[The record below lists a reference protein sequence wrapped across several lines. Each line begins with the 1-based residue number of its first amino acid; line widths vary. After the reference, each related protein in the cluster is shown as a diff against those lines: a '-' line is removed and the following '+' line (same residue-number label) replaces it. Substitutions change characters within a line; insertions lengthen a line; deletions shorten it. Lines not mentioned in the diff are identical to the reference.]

1 MIRAFFDWWAGE
13 LGGLIPPGLRRL
25 LGIDRDALLVRMT
38 PQGPVTDLARGTTR
52 EPLAPSTALR
62 LGSRAE
68 TVLQLDPGIA
78 IRRSLRL
85 PRAAAAQIDGVIG
98 FEVER
103 HTPFRAD
110 EVYAVH
116 SINEAASDLQEIA
129 VRLAVV
135 PRHAVD
141 AALDAVRAEGFVP
154 ERVAVARDEGGE
166 TLVTLPV
173 PGLAASTATRAPMI
187 LAALAALLLLAI
199 LSPLARLEWAAEQ
212 ATHRVALARAQAE
225 GTLSLQREAD
235 RLGAAAAALATLR
248 AQNPA
253 SLEAIEELSRLLP
266 DDTWLVQIQLGGGEG
281 VIEGRTG
288 TSAALVGLV
297 ERSPLFEDAAY
308 AGPVTRDP
316 AGGERF
322 GIDFRLTGTPQAPD
336 GATR

>member
-1 MIRAFFDWWAGE
+1 MIRAFFDWWQSE
-13 LGGLIPPGLRRL
+13 LGGLIPQGLRRM
-25 LGIDRDALLVRMT
+25 LGIDRDALLVRTT
-38 PQGPVTDLARGTTR
+38 PRGAVTDLARGATR
-52 EPLAPSTALR
+52 EPIAPSAALR
-62 LGSRAE
+62 LGPRAE
-68 TVLQLDPGIA
+68 TVLALDPGIA
-78 IRRSLRL
+78 IRRTLRL
-85 PRAAAAQIDGVIG
+85 PRAAAAQIDGVLG

-116 SINEAASDLQEIA
+116 SIDEAASDLQEIA

-141 AALDAVRAEGFVP
+141 AALAAARAEGFAP
-154 ERVAVARDEGGE
+154 ECVAVARDDGGD
-166 TLVTLPV
+166 TFVTLPV
-173 PGLAASTATRAPMI
+173 PGLAAADGNHAPLI
-187 LAALAALLLLAI
+187 VAAFAAVALLAI

-212 ATHRVALARAQAE
+212 ATHRVALARTQAE
-225 GTLSLQREAD
+225 GTLALQREAD

-253 SLEAIEELSRLLP
+253 ALEAIEELSRLLP

-297 ERSPLFEDAAY
+297 EHSPLFEDAAY
-308 AGPVTRDP
+308 AGPVTRD
-316 AGGERF
+316 AACGERF
-322 GIDFRLTGTPQAPD
+322 GIDFRLTGTPPPTD
-336 GATR
+336 GAAR

>member
-1 MIRAFFDWWAGE
+1 MIAAFFDWWGGE

-25 LGIDRDALLVRMT
+25 LGIDRDALLVRPT
-38 PQGPVTDLARGTTR
+38 PQGVVTDLGRGATR
-52 EPLAPSTALR
+52 EPIAPSTALR
-62 LGSRAE
+62 LGPRAQ
-68 TVLQLDPGIA
+68 TVLTLDPGIA
-78 IRRSLRL
+78 IRRALRL
-85 PRAAAAQIDGVIG
+85 PRAAASQIDGVLG

-116 SINEAASDLQEIA
+116 AIDEAASDLQEIA
-129 VRLAVV
+129 VRLVVV

-141 AALDAVRAEGFVP
+141 AALAAVRAEGFAP
-154 ERVAVARDEGGE
+154 ERVAVARDDGGDA
-166 TLVTLPV
+166 LVTLPV
-173 PGLAASTATRAPMI
+173 PGLAAADGSRAPLI
-187 LAALAALLLLAI
+187 LATLAALLLLAI

-212 ATHRVALARAQAE
+212 ASHRVVQARAQAE
-225 GTLSLQREAD
+225 GTLTLQREAD

-253 SLEAIEELSRLLP
+253 ALEAIEELSRLLP

-288 TSAALVGLV
+288 TSAAIVGLV

-322 GIDFRLTGTPQAPD
+322 GIDFRLTGTPQPVDPA
-336 GATR
+336 R